1 MVRLMYPKSV
11 PIRSWPALLLIAPL
25 LLLAG
30 CSDPEAEE
38 AKEQAELDKR
48 GRELSAFLLDRDV
61 QTELQEGLA
70 VHLAFGA
77 EADLDLYVTDP
88 LLETVYFA
96 NRKSK
101 SGGEI
106 SDDVRCGSGEIGV
119 EEILFI
125 APMPGKY
132 RIGIDYPSECA
143 DEAKKAAYALS
154 ILHDGKRQEAHG
166 SVSLQRFDVIA
177 LEFEIK

>member
-1 MVRLMYPKSV
+1 MYPRSV
-11 PIRSWPALLLIAPL
+11 SIRSRAALLLSVQL

-30 CSDPEAEE
+30 CSNPEAEE
-38 AKEQAELDKR
+38 AKQQAELDKR
-48 GRELSAFLLDRDV
+48 GLELSAYLLDRDV

-106 SDDVRCGSGEIGV
+106 SDDIRCGTDEIGV
-119 EEILFI
+119 EEIRFI
-125 APMPGKY
+125 APMPGRY
-132 RIGIDYPSECA
+132 RIGIDYPSRCA
-143 DEAKKAAYALS
+143 DEIKKAAYALS
-154 ILHDGKRQEAHG
+154 IQHDGKRQEAHG

-177 LEFEIK
+177 LEFEIE